1 MNLFSLL
8 NPATTMVT
16 ESVLLSLPPE
26 LIEQILLNLHPL
38 EIVQCRQ
45 VRFVDSINCKAL
57 IGFTHTHSLARIL
70 AQLDLQSIKA
80 TD

>member
-1 MNLFSLL
+1 MF
-8 NPATTMVT
+8 T

-45 VRFVDSINCKAL
+45 VRFVDSINCKRL
-57 IGFTHTHSLARIL
+57 SGSHIRTLLHEFWYN
-70 AQLDLQSIKA
+70 
-80 TD
+80 